1 MYRKYDILSSNKGGF
16 FMHTFSISKKKYEQ
30 LKEYKLANQI
40 LNTEGK
46 IYVFTEK
53 RKEKILKVLYNMHGA
68 SFANKLY
75 TIEMLDT
82 WRECFPTCL
91 NIPDGFVS
99 YRNNIIGFVMNKSI
113 GVNFEEFLQDK
124 KKNVSDKIFYFQKIG
139 EILENIKEMRNH
151 TIVKDFYLNDLH
163 PGNFIVN
170 EEDKSLNVVDLDSC
184 KIGANR
190 PFPAKFLTDLSLCSY
205 VPQKYETNDY
215 EYFNV
220 EGDFIASEET
230 DLYCYIIS
238 ILNYLYGGNVHR
250 LSLEEFYE
258 YLNYLEQIGIS
269 KDLIQLF
276 SKIVIPCKNENPFNL
291 LAALKE
297 EQIYRANS
305 LIYERVKKR

>member
-1 MYRKYDILSSNKGGF
+1 M
-16 FMHTFSISKKKYEQ
+16 
-30 LKEYKLANQI
+30 
-40 LNTEGK
+40 
-46 IYVFTEK
+46 
-53 RKEKILKVLYNMHGA
+53 
-68 SFANKLY
+68 
-75 TIEMLDT
+75 
-82 WRECFPTCL
+82 
-91 NIPDGFVS
+91 
-99 YRNNIIGFVMNKSI
+99 
-113 GVNFEEFLQDK
+113 
-124 KKNVSDKIFYFQKIG
+124 
-139 EILENIKEMRNH
+139 
-151 TIVKDFYLNDLH
+151 
-163 PGNFIVN
+163 N

-276 SKIVIPCKNENPFNL
+276 SKIVIPCKNENPF
-291 LAALKE
+291 
-297 EQIYRANS
+297 RANS

>member
-151 TIVKDFYLNDLH
+151 TIVKDF
-163 PGNFIVN
+163 I
-170 EEDKSLNVVDLDSC
+170 
-184 KIGANR
+184 
-190 PFPAKFLTDLSLCSY
+190 
-205 VPQKYETNDY
+205 
-215 EYFNV
+215 
-220 EGDFIASEET
+220 
-230 DLYCYIIS
+230 
-238 ILNYLYGGNVHR
+238 
-250 LSLEEFYE
+250 
-258 YLNYLEQIGIS
+258 
-269 KDLIQLF
+269 
-276 SKIVIPCKNENPFNL
+276 
-291 LAALKE
+291 
-297 EQIYRANS
+297 
-305 LIYERVKKR
+305 